1 MGHTILLVDDDQQ
14 YTNFIK
20 SSFIKRNFS
29 VVHLKSGRQ
38 ALAAIRKYHPD
49 LIILE
54 IKVPE
59 INGFDLCKIIRK
71 KEKYNRTPIIFLSNI
86 NSNRAMMTGFELG
99 ADDYLTK
106 PINKEELIA
115 RILVLLRR
123 SKEVDYHTNHKES
136 LSFQETRILQLMEKG
151 YSNKEIAQKLSLTEG
166 TIKVYNHVIYQK
178 LQVKNRTQAIVR
190 AMKEG
195 II

>member
-38 ALAAIRKYHPD
+38 ALDAIRKYHPD

-106 PINKEELIA
+106 SIDKEELIA
-115 RILVLLRR
+115 RILVLLHR

>member
-1 MGHTILLVDDDQQ
+1 MGHTILLVDDDRQ

-38 ALAAIRKYHPD
+38 ALDAIRKYHPD

-106 PINKEELIA
+106 SIDKEELIA

>member
-20 SSFIKRNFS
+20 SSLIKRNFS

-38 ALAAIRKYHPD
+38 ALDAIRKYHPD

-71 KEKYNRTPIIFLSNI
+71 KEKYNRIPIIFLSNI

-106 PINKEELIA
+106 SINKEELIA

>member
-38 ALAAIRKYHPD
+38 ALDAIRKYHPD

>member
-38 ALAAIRKYHPD
+38 ALDAIRKYHPD

-106 PINKEELIA
+106 SINKEELIA

>member
-38 ALAAIRKYHPD
+38 ALDAIRKYHPD

-106 PINKEELIA
+106 SIDKEELIA

>member
-106 PINKEELIA
+106 SIDKEELIA
-115 RILVLLRR
+115 RILVLLHR
-123 SKEVDYHTNHKES
+123 SKEVDHHTNHKES

>member
-20 SSFIKRNFS
+20 SSLIKRNFS

-38 ALAAIRKYHPD
+38 ALDAIRKYHPD

-71 KEKYNRTPIIFLSNI
+71 KQKYTRTPIIFLSNI

>member
-20 SSFIKRNFS
+20 SSLIKRNFS

-38 ALAAIRKYHPD
+38 ALDAIRKYHPD

-178 LQVKNRTQAIVR
+178 LQEKNRTQAIVR

>member
-20 SSFIKRNFS
+20 SSLIKRNFS

-38 ALAAIRKYHPD
+38 ALDAIRKYHPD

-106 PINKEELIA
+106 SIDKEELIA

>member
-1 MGHTILLVDDDQQ
+1 MGHTILLVDDDRQ

-38 ALAAIRKYHPD
+38 ALDAIRKYHPD

-54 IKVPE
+54 IKIPE

-106 PINKEELIA
+106 SIDKEELIA

>member
-20 SSFIKRNFS
+20 SSLIKRNFS

-38 ALAAIRKYHPD
+38 ALDAIRKYHPD

-106 PINKEELIA
+106 SINKEELIA

>member
-20 SSFIKRNFS
+20 SSLIKRNFS

>member
-20 SSFIKRNFS
+20 SSLIKRNFS

-38 ALAAIRKYHPD
+38 ALDAIRKYHPD

-178 LQVKNRTQAIVR
+178 LQVKNRTQAFVR

>member
-38 ALAAIRKYHPD
+38 ALDAIRKYHPD

-106 PINKEELIA
+106 SIDKEELIA
-115 RILVLLRR
+115 RILVLLHR
-123 SKEVDYHTNHKES
+123 SKEVDHHTNHKES

>member
-20 SSFIKRNFS
+20 SSLIKRNFS

-38 ALAAIRKYHPD
+38 ALDAIRKYHPD

-123 SKEVDYHTNHKES
+123 SKEVDYHTNHKEN

>member
-20 SSFIKRNFS
+20 SSLIKRNFS

-38 ALAAIRKYHPD
+38 ALDAIRKYHPD